1 MDFIDLIVRDVAEL
15 PGRDSPEDWPEAML
29 VTASELRGII
39 EQRLAELTPNSAFS
53 GTPSGVSAGRQG

>member
-39 EQRLAELTPNSAFS
+39 EQRLAELTPN
-53 GTPSGVSAGRQG
+53 V